1 MTAYALMPSELVVC
15 LGVLFV
21 QPVFLNH
28 VKDTRYLLI
37 CKATDLERFIL
48 NVSTSLVVLCLL
60 HDIIWV
66 IPCQINKTAQ
76 FQINVIDA
84 YLLSNPLF
92 CRVCSNDTIKGGGG
106 GGVSLER

>member
-1 MTAYALMPSELVVC
+1 MTAYASTPSELVVYRC
-15 LGVLFV
+15 PFCATS
-21 QPVFLNH
+21 VF
-28 VKDTRYLLI
+28 KPCERYKLL
-37 CKATDLERFIL
+37 THLQSHRRFIM

-76 FQINVIDA
+76 FQINVSDA

-92 CRVCSNDTIKGGGG
+92 CRVC
-106 GGVSLER
+106 